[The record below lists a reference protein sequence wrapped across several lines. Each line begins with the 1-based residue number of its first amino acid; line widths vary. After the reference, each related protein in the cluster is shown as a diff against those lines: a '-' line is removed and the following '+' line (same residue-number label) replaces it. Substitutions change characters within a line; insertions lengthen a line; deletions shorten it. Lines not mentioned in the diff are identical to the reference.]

1 MQKKNGAFLRDKL
14 DFYNRKTERKL
25 PLVPPSH
32 RKTQPMFPPVE
43 EETPPPPKSEE
54 EENQQ

>member
-43 EETPPPPKSEE
+43 EEVPPKKSEE